1 MNKNAII
8 CPACGSTAVELSKK
22 TKVISEPYG
31 EPLEVAI
38 DEYTCS
44 ACGMQGD
51 FEGNSDEIVEKTLE
65 QAKHNA
71 VYSIIEYFN
80 RNDISMSAFERA
92 LDLPQRT
99 LTKWKN
105 GLSNPSATGFAL
117 MNIVR
122 TYPWILEV
130 AQSKYDPVI
139 AKKVYISSAL
149 NDFLSW
155 VPTDLKSAFRGAGV
169 VTTQESHTFYA
180 HFDKNAEND
189 FVPLSTDIQVET
201 GKDQYSIKKM
211 SFSEVR

>member
-1 MNKNAII
+1 MDKNKII
-8 CPACGSTAVELSKK
+8 CPACGSTSFKVANTK
-22 TKVISEPYG
+22 KVISEPYSN
-31 EPLEVAI
+31 PVEVFI
-38 DEYTCS
+38 DEYNCLV
-44 ACGMQGD
+44 CGMQGD
-51 FEGNSDEIVEKTLE
+51 FTKSNDEIIDRAIE
-65 QAKHNA
+65 QAKHNS
-71 VYSIIEYFN
+71 VFSIIEYFN

-155 VPTDLKSAFRGAGV
+155 VPIDLKSAFRAAGV
-169 VTTQESHTFYA
+169 VTTAESHIFYA

-189 FVPLSTDIQVET
+189 FVPLSTEIQVET
-201 GKDQYSIKKM
+201 GKDKYSI
-211 SFSEVR
+211 SFAEVR

>member
-1 MNKNAII
+1 MDKNKII
-8 CPACGSTAVELSKK
+8 CPACGSTSFEVAK
-22 TKVISEPYG
+22 TKKVISEPYSN
-31 EPLEVAI
+31 PVEVFI
-38 DEYTCS
+38 DEYNCLV
-44 ACGMQGD
+44 CGMQGD
-51 FEGNSDEIVEKTLE
+51 FTKSNDEIIDRAIE
-65 QAKHNA
+65 QAKHNS
-71 VYSIIEYFN
+71 VFSIIEYFN

-155 VPTDLKSAFRGAGV
+155 VPIDLKSAFRGAGV
-169 VTTQESHTFYA
+169 VTTQESHIFYA

-189 FVPLSTDIQVET
+189 FVPLSTEIQVET
-201 GKDQYSIKKM
+201 GKDKYSIKNI
-211 SFSEVR
+211 SFAEVE